1 MHLRGKYLGRSNVRP
16 QFKYTALEV
25 IFFSR
30 LFKYTNIFFSV
41 ASYFWFIWIRFI
53 HFSALHI
60 FFVYLNTHYLFIFL
74 SCKLFSPVYLSTLNL
89 FFCPAWHLFHFAF
102 ITLTTIKRI
111 IIPTTHSPYP
121 LSHVITVVFCQYFYF
136 HSSNKKFWKIL
147 PIKFTSTKML

>member
-16 QFKYTALEV
+16 QFKYTALEI
-25 IFFSR
+25 IFF
-30 LFKYTNIFFSV
+30 LVYLNTLTFFSV
-41 ASYFWFIWIRFI
+41 LQVIFGLFEFALFIF
-53 HFSALHI
+53 LHCTF

-74 SCKLFSPVYLSTLNL
+74 SCMLFCPVYLSTLNL

-121 LSHVITVVFCQYFYF
+121 LSYVITVVFCQYFYF

-147 PIKFTSTKML
+147 PITFTSTKML